1 MITELTAANAKQ
13 AAANAQQAAEI
24 LFLNARIAILQIGD
38 LNEDG
43 AVDSGDLA
51 TLLSS
56 WGTGGK

>member
-1 MITELTAANAKQ
+1 VQE
-13 AAANAQQAAEI
+13 
-24 LFLNARIAILQIGD
+24 ARIAILQLGD

-56 WGTGGK
+56 WGVGGK